1 MNCAELT
8 KVEIPDSVEIIADNA
23 FDGCEDLVIY
33 CTRDSYALSY
43 ALNNGISFDLTDMD
57 PITVTYMIGDADGD
71 EDVTIV
77 DATLIQRKLVNI
89 PVFSF
94 NEKAADVDG
103 DGLNITDATRIQ
115 RFLVGF
121 YDPYNIGKTVSYHM
135 YELEGYSE

>member
-1 MNCAELT
+1 
-8 KVEIPDSVEIIADNA
+8 
-23 FDGCEDLVIY
+23 
-33 CTRDSYALSY
+33 
-43 ALNNGISFDLTDMD
+43 MD

-135 YELEGYSE
+135 YEKESYSE

>member
-1 MNCAELT
+1 MD
-8 KVEIPDSVEIIADNA
+8 P
-23 FDGCEDLVIY
+23 
-33 CTRDSYALSY
+33 
-43 ALNNGISFDLTDMD
+43 LTDMD

-135 YELEGYSE
+135 YELESYSE

>member
-23 FDGCEDLVIY
+23 FDGCDDLVIY
-33 CTRDSYALSY
+33 CTMDSYALSY

-89 PVFSF
+89 PVFSV
-94 NEKAADVDG
+94 N
-103 DGLNITDATRIQ
+103 
-115 RFLVGF
+115 
-121 YDPYNIGKTVSYHM
+121 
-135 YELEGYSE
+135 